1 MIFHFKSKSFSFNM
15 VLFLGPK
22 ETTERQG
29 SRGSESSSRTDWR
42 GRISY
47 RSNISTNWQVILI
60 FFLQLMRSQL
70 GCKRAYSLCINFF
83 FSTLRLFGGLV
94 ADIKRKI
101 PWYASDFKDCLHIQ
115 CVAST
120 LYLYLATLTPNVT
133 FGGLLGLATNQYMVC
148 KSHFSFKLKFL
159 PFNPEKKI

>member
-1 MIFHFKSKSFSFNM
+1 M
-15 VLFLGPK
+15 
-22 ETTERQG
+22 
-29 SRGSESSSRTDWR
+29 
-42 GRISY
+42 
-47 RSNISTNWQVILI
+47 
-60 FFLQLMRSQL
+60 
-70 GCKRAYSLCINFF
+70 
-83 FSTLRLFGGLV
+83 

-148 KSHFSFKLKFL
+148 KSYFSFKLKFL
-159 PFNPEKKI
+159 PFNPEKKNIKRQLT

>member
-60 FFLQLMRSQL
+60 FFLQLMSSQL

-83 FSTLRLFGGLV
+83 FNLKTVWRFGG
-94 ADIKRKI
+94 RHQT
-101 PWYASDFKDCLHIQ
+101 KDSVVCQRLQRLSSHPVCGVHIVSLPGYSYTKCYVRRTSRTGNKPIHGMQ
-115 CVAST
+115 E
-120 LYLYLATLTPNVT
+120 
-133 FGGLLGLATNQYMVC
+133 
-148 KSHFSFKLKFL
+148 SFLF
-159 PFNPEKKI
+159 